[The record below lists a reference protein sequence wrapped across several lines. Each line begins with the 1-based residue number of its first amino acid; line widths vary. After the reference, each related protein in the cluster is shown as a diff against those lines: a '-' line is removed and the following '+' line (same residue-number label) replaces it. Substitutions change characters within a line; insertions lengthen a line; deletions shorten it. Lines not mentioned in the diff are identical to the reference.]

1 MKCHFIEKK
10 KLIIGNYVLF
20 LVPCVLNYFLL
31 IFPISGYSAR
41 SLCLKPVLKLKMER
55 RTINLA
61 LEIDGG
67 EI

>member
-1 MKCHFIEKK
+1 MFCS
-10 KLIIGNYVLF
+10 LCAQL
-20 LVPCVLNYFLL
+20 FLL
-31 IFPISGYSAR
+31 IFPIPGYPAR

>member
-10 KLIIGNYVLF
+10 KSLS
-20 LVPCVLNYFLL
+20 LVIMFCSLCAQLFLL